1 MTSRSIPMTIRLAG
15 VLCLAAALWATPTQA
30 QRMSDEEIRKILIE
44 ESLASYS
51 EPCPCPYSYARNG
64 SQCAGAS
71 AYSMLKAPYLLCY
84 AADVTQHM
92 IHDYRARRGIR

>member
-1 MTSRSIPMTIRLAG
+1 MNRRKITTSRLAG
-15 VLCLAAALWATPTQA
+15 FLCLATAMWATPTQA

-51 EPCPCPYSYARNG
+51 GPCPCPYSYAPNR

-84 AADVTQHM
+84 AADVTRHM
-92 IHDYRARRGIR
+92 IYEYRVRRGIR

>member
-1 MTSRSIPMTIRLAG
+1 MTARLTG
-15 VLCLAAALWATPTQA
+15 ILCLTALLWSTPTLA
-30 QRMSDEEIRKILIE
+30 QRMTDEEIRKILIE

-51 EPCPCPYSYARNG
+51 GPCPCPYSYAPNR

-84 AADVTQHM
+84 DADVKPHM
-92 IHDYRARRGIR
+92 IYDYRVRRGIR